1 MQLYQNAT
9 TALENQ
15 QLIEETAVVLE
26 LLAFTMAIIA
36 QPGTSA
42 LTGKVLAV
50 LAYNCAT
57 NWAELLTN
65 EYSVVEGGVQ

>member
-26 LLAFTMAIIA
+26 LLAFTLAIIA
-36 QPGTSA
+36 QPGTTAA
-42 LTGKVLAV
+42 LGKVLAV

-57 NWAELLTN
+57 NWAELLTS
-65 EYSVVEGGVQ
+65 EFSQVEGGAQ

>member
-1 MQLYQNAT
+1 MQLYQTAT

-26 LLAFTMAIIA
+26 LLAFALAIIA
-36 QPGTSA
+36 HPGTPA
-42 LTGKVLAV
+42 VLGKVLAV

-57 NWAELLTN
+57 NWAEMLTS
-65 EYSVVEGGVQ
+65 EFSRVEGGDQ